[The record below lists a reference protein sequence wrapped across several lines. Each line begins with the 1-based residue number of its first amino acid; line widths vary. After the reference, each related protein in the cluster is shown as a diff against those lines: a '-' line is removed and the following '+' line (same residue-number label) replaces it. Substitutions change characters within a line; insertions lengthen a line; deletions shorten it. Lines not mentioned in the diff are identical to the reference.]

1 MVTVPVLSDTG
12 HVNNQIV
19 HNRIASTQDVNSTRI
34 PELVHHVVCDKEVS
48 VIPNRTD
55 LEVH

>member
-1 MVTVPVLSDTG
+1 MSVPVTPDTC

-34 PELVHHVVCDKEVS
+34 PELVQVVCDKEVS